1 MTTIYDFKALNNKG
15 EEVDMSQYKGK
26 VLMIV
31 NTASKCGFTPQ
42 YDGLEALYKKY
53 QDQGLV
59 ILGFPCDQ
67 FKHQE
72 PGSDEEIAEFCR
84 LNHGVTFPL
93 MKKIDVFGENAHPIF
108 KYLTQQVPNEE
119 VHGLKDRA
127 TMKMVDALSK
137 SEGREEGGVR
147 WNFTK
152 FLISKDGS
160 IIKRFAPVAKPVN
173 IMNRK
178 ITQNNTKM
186 EAKDQ
191 VLQAMREIGA
201 PVNAGKIAEV
211 TGLDRKVVDKA
222 FDALKKE
229 GAIVSPVRC
238 KWEPAK

>member
-1 MTTIYDFKALNNKG
+1 MALGLVLAVSSCAQNTEKMTTIYDFKALNNKG
-15 EEVDMSQYKGK
+15 EQVDMAQYKGK

-72 PGSDEEIAEFCR
+72 PGTDEEIAEFCR

-93 MKKIDVFGENAHPIF
+93 MKKIDVFGENADPIF
-108 KYLTQQVPNEE
+108 KYLTTQVPDEE
-119 VHGLKDRA
+119 VSGLKNKA
-127 TMKMVDALSK
+127 PMKLVDSISK
-137 SEGREEGGVR
+137 ADGRKDGEIR

-160 IIKRFAPVAKPVN
+160 VIKRFAPVVTPEELDA
-173 IMNRK
+173 
-178 ITQNNTKM
+178 
-186 EAKDQ
+186 E
-191 VLQAMREIGA
+191 
-201 PVNAGKIAEV
+201 IAEM
-211 TGLDRKVVDKA
+211 
-222 FDALKKE
+222 LK
-229 GAIVSPVRC
+229 
-238 KWEPAK
+238 

>member
-1 MTTIYDFKALNNKG
+1 MHKTITSIVVALFLMTTVYAQNTKEMATIYDFKALNNKG
-15 EEVDMSQYKGK
+15 EEVDMAQYKGK

-53 QDQGLV
+53 KDQGLV

-72 PGSDEEIAEFCR
+72 PGTDEEIAEFCR

-108 KYLTQQVPNEE
+108 KYLTQQVPTEE
-119 VHGLKDRA
+119 VHGLKDKA
-127 TMKMVDALSK
+127 TMKLVDGLSK

-160 IIKRFAPVAKPVN
+160 VIKRFAPVAKPED
-173 IMNRK
+173 
-178 ITQNNTKM
+178 M
-186 EAKDQ
+186 EA
-191 VLQAMREIGA
+191 EIE
-201 PVNAGKIAEV
+201 NM
-211 TGLDRKVVDKA
+211 
-222 FDALKKE
+222 LK
-229 GAIVSPVRC
+229 
-238 KWEPAK
+238 

>member
-1 MTTIYDFKALNNKG
+1 MSVYDFTVKTNKG
-15 EEVDMSQYKGK
+15 VEKNLGDYKGK
-26 VLMIV
+26 VLLIV

-108 KYLTQQVPNEE
+108 KYLTQQVPTEE
-119 VHGLKDRA
+119 VHGLKDKA
-127 TMKMVDALSK
+127 TMKLVDGLSK

-152 FLISKDGS
+152 FLISKDGNL
-160 IIKRFAPVAKPVN
+160 IKRFAPVAKPEE
-173 IMNRK
+173 
-178 ITQNNTKM
+178 M
-186 EAKDQ
+186 EADIE
-191 VLQAMREIGA
+191 AM
-201 PVNAGKIAEV
+201 
-211 TGLDRKVVDKA
+211 
-222 FDALKKE
+222 LK
-229 GAIVSPVRC
+229 
-238 KWEPAK
+238 